1 MLRVSSR
8 KYPPA
13 QLAIIASNAKM
24 YEILYSPK
32 EWRQERMSELVE
44 EKREEIHHLE
54 KDDGKS

>member
-1 MLRVSSR
+1 
-8 KYPPA
+8 
-13 QLAIIASNAKM
+13 M

-32 EWRQERMSELVE
+32 EWMRERMSELVE